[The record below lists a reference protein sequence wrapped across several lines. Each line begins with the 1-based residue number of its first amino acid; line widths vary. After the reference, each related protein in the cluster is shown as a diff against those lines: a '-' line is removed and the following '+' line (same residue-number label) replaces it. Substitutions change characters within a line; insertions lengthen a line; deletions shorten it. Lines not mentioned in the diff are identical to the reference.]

1 MEITQIQSSE
11 NRSQALTWKYQ
22 HWRSIEK
29 SSFELD
35 FGDDF
40 SRLFEFPVWW
50 ARKTEVIEVAKFR
63 FYAPRSEEKPQ
74 FVNLSDFMLRYSG
87 YTTKLRSEKDTG

>member
-1 MEITQIQSSE
+1 MT
-11 NRSQALTWKYQ
+11 A
-22 HWRSIEK
+22 
-29 SSFELD
+29 FELD
-35 FGDDF
+35 LVDNF

-74 FVNLSDFMLRYSG
+74 FVEISDFMLGYSNHRYKMRREKTQDKFCSL
-87 YTTKLRSEKDTG
+87 KISEWITCVLNEFPF